1 MSFRSVLVANR
12 GEIAL
17 RVMKTCADMGLE
29 TVAVFSD
36 ADAGSPHVDFADR
49 AVRIGP
55 AAAAESYLK
64 IDAVIEAAQRAG
76 ADAIHPGYGF
86 LAENAEFAEAV
97 AAAGLVFIG
106 PTPESIRLMG
116 DKSTARNLME
126 ERGVPVAPGYTG
138 DDQSD
143 ERLVAEAK
151 KIGYPVLVKAA
162 AGGGG
167 KGMSIV
173 REEGDLTQALATARR
188 LAASAFGNDSLL
200 LESYIDDPRHIE
212 VQIVG
217 DTHGNVIHCF
227 ERECSIQRR
236 FQKIIEEAPSVA
248 VTTPLREKLC
258 AAAVTAGEALG
269 YVGAGTVEFIMA
281 PDGAFYFLEVNT
293 RLQVEHPVTEMI
305 TGLDLV
311 ELQLRAA
318 RGEPLPAQDT
328 IHMSGHAVECR
339 LYAEDASR
347 DFLPA
352 TGTLISWEPPSGS
365 HVRVDAGI
373 RSGSIV
379 GIDYDPMLAKIITFG
394 GDRVVATDRMIRALI
409 DLRAPGLTTNQA
421 FLIDV
426 LRHPTYRAGELSTHF
441 IANHMAD
448 WSAAPTLEQL
458 QRRILVAV
466 VWSAVGRSNQRAT
479 LPGIRAGWRNNAGEK
494 PADIWHDSESEQSFG
509 VTYQRLAEDHFEV
522 QLGEE
527 SWAAQV
533 MSFSG
538 GNAELAL
545 SRAGD
550 ALSVRES
557 FFVYPDGSGGLY
569 VADRDG
575 MGHVYEAD
583 RFPSAEV
590 DEIAGGCIAPMPGR
604 VVSLTVEVGDSVS
617 KGQTLVVLEAMKM
630 EQAMTASVDGVV
642 TAVNCAADDIVEAG
656 TLLVEVTEPETE

>member
-17 RVMKTCADMGLE
+17 RIMKTCVSMGLE
-29 TVAVFSD
+29 TVAVYSD
-36 ADAGSPHVDFADR
+36 ADEDSPHVAFADR

-55 AAAAESYLK
+55 AAATDSYLK
-64 IDAVIEAAQRAG
+64 IDVVIEAARRAG

-97 AAAGLVFIG
+97 VAAGLIFIG
-106 PTPESIRLMG
+106 PTSESIRLMG
-116 DKSTARNLME
+116 DKSTARTLME

-143 ERLVAEAK
+143 ERLITEAA

-173 REEGDLTQALATARR
+173 RSADALQEAVATARR
-188 LAASAFGNDSLL
+188 LAASAFGNDTLL
-200 LESYIDDPRHIE
+200 LESYIDNPRHIE

-217 DTHGNVIHCF
+217 DTQGSVIHCF
-227 ERECSIQRR
+227 ERECSVQRR

-248 VTTPLREKLC
+248 VTESLRTQLC
-258 AAAVTAGEALG
+258 AAAVTAGETLG

-311 ELQLRAA
+311 ELQLRVA
-318 RGEPLPAQDT
+318 RGEALPAQET
-328 IHMSGHAVECR
+328 IRREGHAVECR

-352 TGTLISWEPPSGS
+352 TGQLISWEPPSGA

-373 RSGSIV
+373 NSGSVI
-379 GIDYDPMLAKIITFG
+379 GIDYDPMLAKVITYG
-394 GDRVVATDRMIRALI
+394 SDRHVATDRMIRALK
-409 DLRAPGLTTNQA
+409 DLRAPGLTTNQG

-426 LRHPTYRAGELSTHF
+426 LEHKAYRAGDLSTHF
-441 IANHMAD
+441 IPNHMAG
-448 WSAAPTLEQL
+448 WSGSAPRELCV
-458 QRRILVAV
+458 RRIVVAV
-466 VWSAVGRSNQRAT
+466 VWSALIRGAQRTA
-479 LPGIRAGWRNNAGEK
+479 LQGVRPGWRNNAGEP
-494 PADIWHDSESEQSFG
+494 PADLWHVTNTEETFDVRYTQESCGRFLVSVGEQSWAVKVLVQDG
-509 VTYQRLAEDHFEV
+509 ARVELCLSEDEGSVTL
-522 QLGEE
+522 
-527 SWAAQV
+527 
-533 MSFSG
+533 
-538 GNAELAL
+538 
-545 SRAGD
+545 
-550 ALSVRES
+550 RES
-557 FFVYPDGSGGLY
+557 FRLYPDGQGGLY

-575 MGHVYEAD
+575 MGHLAEAE
-583 RFPSAEV
+583 RFPRADQDDV
-590 DEIAGGCIAPMPGR
+590 AGGCIAPMPGR
-604 VVSLTVEVGDSVS
+604 VVSVAVSLGDSVT

-630 EQAMTASVDGVV
+630 EQAMTASVHGTV
-642 TAVNCAADDIVEAG
+642 TAVACAAGDIVDSGAV
-656 TLLVEVTEPETE
+656 LIEVTEAEEQ